1 MTAGLVT
8 SGNLVTVSEA
18 QNKPPW
24 GYGSEVQHLDSMSLG
39 SMPSTGKEKEEE
51 EEKEGKEKG
60 KRERRGRRRGKGK
73 KWPNIIPV
81 PEIGGRGIAMSLWL
95 D

>member
-1 MTAGLVT
+1 MTVSLVT

-24 GYGSEVQHLDSMSLG
+24 GYGSVVEHLESMSLG

-51 EEKEGKEKG
+51 EEKEGKEKKGEEG
-60 KRERRGRRRGKGK
+60 KEREEERKGEK
-73 KWPNIIPV
+73 M
-81 PEIGGRGIAMSLWL
+81 A
-95 D
+95 